1 VTLTLS
7 PYHIGESASGQ
18 CGPFVRAIEKDL
30 PIDESGQLA
39 PVFSQP
45 ADGPDAVEL
54 DRVVSR
60 GQPGLPNV
68 VEAFY
73 YSDGYEPEG
82 TIAISMG
89 TGRFPGGKG
98 KPIEIRPWLH

>member
-1 VTLTLS
+1 LGKALLVSADADLS
-7 PYHIGESASGQ
+7 SVPSSKA
-18 CGPFVRAIEKDL
+18 P
-30 PIDESGQLA
+30 PIDELGQLA

-82 TIAISMG
+82 TIAVSMG